1 MSVYASNSNRI
12 REEWSTGQ
20 KLERY
25 LYDHQV
31 SKYRLATMAGVDMAT
46 VYRLCNGDQIGNLDT
61 WQKIAQALGCKVSDI
76 TGR

>member
-1 MSVYASNSNRI
+1 MSVYASNANHI

-25 LYDHQV
+25 LYDHKI
-31 SKYRLATMAGVDMAT
+31 SKYRLAKLSGVSEVT
-46 VYRLCNGDQIGNLDT
+46 IYRLCNGDQIGQLET

-76 TGR
+76 TGK